1 MKAKSNIKI
10 GLERNELDETNIMLT
25 FLISVEDETSLNA
38 IVLFLFNDFNN
49 FEFVRKS
56 KISFDRYNF
65 LILRKKIS

>member
-1 MKAKSNIKI
+1 MKAKSNIMI
-10 GLERNELDETNIMLT
+10 GLERDELGETNIMLT
-25 FLISVEDETSLNA
+25 FLISVEDETSLKA

-56 KISFDRYNF
+56 KISLRYNF